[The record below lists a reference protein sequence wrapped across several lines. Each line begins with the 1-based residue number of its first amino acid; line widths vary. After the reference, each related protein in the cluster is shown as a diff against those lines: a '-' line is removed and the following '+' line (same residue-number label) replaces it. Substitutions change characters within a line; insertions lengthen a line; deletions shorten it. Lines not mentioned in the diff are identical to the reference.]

1 LSIPRVDLIDNLF
14 RYQNPEVVVSYEEN
28 RVTGARVEGR
38 IMRRSIVL
46 LAAVFAVVALSAGLA
61 AAAPL
66 TVKLA
71 YNGPPDAESNAVHAF
86 AVNFAKFVEE
96 GTDGAITMDF
106 FPDSQLGT
114 EEERMEL
121 LMKSGLNQPII
132 NIASFAGM
140 APVFPEIYASA
151 VPFMFDSYEAAHIF
165 FDKSRY
171 WNRAQETFREKTG
184 AVLLEAVEEGGFL
197 AFTNSKRPI
206 HSPEDFKGLRFRA
219 MDEGQIAIYEAFG
232 ASGTPIPWT
241 ELYMALKTGVVDGQ
255 MNPAM
260 YIIIGS
266 LYEVQDYMTLAN
278 IQYSDQFLVING
290 DLFDS
295 LTPEQQEVVVDAA
308 KRANVISRREVEAAD
323 AEQIEFLK
331 EQGMEVYAPTEEEM
345 NQFRDQG
352 QSAFIEWVK
361 SKVGDEW
368 LDLAL
373 ECAANA
379 NEKAAAE

>member
-1 LSIPRVDLIDNLF
+1 
-14 RYQNPEVVVSYEEN
+14 
-28 RVTGARVEGR
+28 
-38 IMRRSIVL
+38 MKRSILL
-46 LAAVFAVVALSAGLA
+46 LAAFVVAVVAISAGPA
-61 AAAPL
+61 TAAPL

-96 GTDGAITMDF
+96 GTDGAIKMEF

-121 LMKSGLNQPII
+121 LMKSGLNQPVI
-132 NIASFAGM
+132 NIASFAGV

-151 VPFMFDSYEAAHIF
+151 VPFMFDSYEAAHLF
-165 FDKSRY
+165 FDESRY

-278 IQYSDQFLVING
+278 IQYSDQFLVVNG

-295 LTPEQQEVVVDAA
+295 LTPEQQKVVVDAA
-308 KRANVISRREVEAAD
+308 KQANVISRREVEAAD

-345 NQFRDQG
+345 NQFRDKG
-352 QSAFIEWVK
+352 QSAYIEWVK

-379 NEKAAAE
+379 NKKAAAQ

>member
-1 LSIPRVDLIDNLF
+1 MKRFILRFAVI
-14 RYQNPEVVVSYEEN
+14 
-28 RVTGARVEGR
+28 
-38 IMRRSIVL
+38 
-46 LAAVFAVVALSAGLA
+46 AAVLALSATLA
-61 AAAPL
+61 TAAPL

-71 YNGPPDAESNAVHAF
+71 YNGPPDVESNAVHAF

-96 GTDGAITMDF
+96 GTDGQIKMEF

-121 LMKSGLNQPII
+121 LMKSGFNQPVI
-132 NIASFAGM
+132 NIASFAGV

-165 FDKSRY
+165 FDMSRY
-171 WNRAQETFREKTG
+171 WQRAQETFREKTG
-184 AVLLEAVEEGGFL
+184 ALLLEAVEEGGFL

-206 HSPEDFKGLRFRA
+206 HGPDDFKGLRFRA
-219 MDEGQIAIYEAFG
+219 MDEGQIAIYQAFG

-278 IQYSDQFLVING
+278 IQYSDQFLVVNG

-295 LTPEQQEVVVDAA
+295 LTPEQQTIVVDAA

-331 EQGMEVYAPTEEEM
+331 EKGMEVYAPTEEEM
-345 NQFRDQG
+345 NQFREKG
-352 QSAFIEWVK
+352 QSAYIEWVK

-368 LDLAL
+368 LNLAL

-379 NEKAAAE
+379 NEKVAAQ